1 MNVIFF
7 VSNNI
12 HKYSEIKSIL
22 HERITDLTLNF
33 YKQNIIE
40 IQDNKIEKIAIEKAK
55 SAYNIVKR
63 PIIIEDDGLFINSLN
78 GFPGQYSSYVFK
90 SIGNRGILRLLEG
103 SRARSAFFKSIFVYT
118 NGIITRVF
126 TGQINGKISATI
138 TDGGWGYDPIFIP
151 LKDYNDNNNNNKT
164 FATLSKTN
172 KKKELSHRRI
182 ALDKFVKW
190 FHQNNKLKH
199 ITSYY

>member
-1 MNVIFF
+1 MNIIFF

-22 HERITDLTLNF
+22 HDRTTDLDVNF

-40 IQDNKIEKIAIEKAK
+40 IQDDQIEKIAIEKAK
-55 SAYNIVKR
+55 SAYNTVKR

-103 SRARSAFFKSIFVYT
+103 SRDRSAFFKSIFVYN
-118 NGIITRVF
+118 NGIIVKVF
-126 TGQINGKISATI
+126 SGQINGKISSTI

-151 LKDYNDNNNNNKT
+151 FNNHDNHHNKT
-164 FATLSKTN
+164 FAELSKTN
-172 KKKELSHRRI
+172 KKNELSHRSI

-190 FHQNNKLKH
+190 FYTKQQIKIL
-199 ITSYY
+199 

>member
-12 HKYSEIKSIL
+12 HKYFEIKSIL
-22 HERITDLTLNF
+22 HDTTIDLDLHF
-33 YKQNIIE
+33 YKQNIVE
-40 IQDNKIEKIAIEKAK
+40 IQDEKIEEIAIEKAK

-126 TGQINGKISATI
+126 IGQINGKISSTI

-151 LKDYNDNNNNNKT
+151 LKDYNDDDDNNNNKT

-172 KKKELSHRRI
+172 KKNELSHRRI

-190 FHQNNKLKH
+190 FHQNNKSKKL
-199 ITSYY
+199 

>member
-1 MNVIFF
+1 MNIIFF

-22 HERITDLTLNF
+22 HDRTTDLDVNF

-40 IQDNKIEKIAIEKAK
+40 IQDDQIEKIAIEKAK
-55 SAYNIVKR
+55 SAYNTVKR

-103 SRARSAFFKSIFVYT
+103 SRDRSAFFKSIFVYN
-118 NGIITRVF
+118 NGIIVKVF
-126 TGQINGKISATI
+126 SGQINGKISSTI

-151 LKDYNDNNNNNKT
+151 FNNHDNHHNKT
-164 FATLSKTN
+164 FAELSKTN
-172 KKKELSHRRI
+172 KKNELSHRSI

-190 FHQNNKLKH
+190 FYTKQQNKKL
-199 ITSYY
+199 

>member
-1 MNVIFF
+1 MKVIFF
-7 VSNNI
+7 VSTNI
-12 HKYSEIKSIL
+12 HKYFEIKSIL
-22 HERITDLTLNF
+22 HDRTPDLNLNF
-33 YKQNIIE
+33 YKQNIVE
-40 IQDNKIEKIAIEKAK
+40 IQDDKIEKIAIEKAK

-90 SIGNRGILRLLEG
+90 SIGNRGILRLLQG

-118 NGIITRVF
+118 NGVISKVF
-126 TGQINGKISATI
+126 IGQINGKISSRI

-151 LKDYNDNNNNNKT
+151 LKDYDNNNNNNKT
-164 FATLSKTN
+164 FATLSRTN
-172 KKKELSHRRI
+172 KKNELSHRRI

-190 FHQNNKLKH
+190 FHQNNKSKKL
-199 ITSYY
+199 

>member
-1 MNVIFF
+1 MNVIIFF

-12 HKYSEIKSIL
+12 HKYFEIKSIL
-22 HERITDLTLNF
+22 HDRTTDLDLNF
-33 YKQNIIE
+33 YKQNIVE
-40 IQDNKIEKIAIEKAK
+40 IQDEKIEKIAIEKAK

-126 TGQINGKISATI
+126 IGQINGKISATI

-151 LKDYNDNNNNNKT
+151 LTDYIDDDDNNNKT

-172 KKKELSHRRI
+172 KKNELSHRRI

-190 FHQNNKLKH
+190 FHQINKSKKL
-199 ITSYY
+199 

>member
-12 HKYSEIKSIL
+12 HKYFEIKSIL
-22 HERITDLTLNF
+22 HDRTTDLDLHF
-33 YKQNIIE
+33 YKQNIVE
-40 IQDNKIEKIAIEKAK
+40 IQDEKIEEIAIEKAK

-63 PIIIEDDGLFINSLN
+63 PIIIEDDGLFITSLN

-126 TGQINGKISATI
+126 IGQINGKISATI

-151 LKDYNDNNNNNKT
+151 FKDYNDDDDDDDNKT

-172 KKKELSHRRI
+172 KKNELSHRRI

-190 FHQNNKLKH
+190 FHQNNKSKK
-199 ITSYY
+199 I

>member
-1 MNVIFF
+1 MNIIFF

-22 HERITDLTLNF
+22 HDRTTDLDVNF

-40 IQDNKIEKIAIEKAK
+40 IQDDQIEKIAIEKAK
-55 SAYNIVKR
+55 SAYNTVKR

-103 SRARSAFFKSIFVYT
+103 SRDRSAFFKSIFVYN
-118 NGIITRVF
+118 NGIIVKVF
-126 TGQINGKISATI
+126 SGQINGKISSTI

-151 LKDYNDNNNNNKT
+151 FNNHDNHHNKT
-164 FATLSKTN
+164 FAELSKTN
-172 KKKELSHRRI
+172 KKNELSHRRI

-190 FHQNNKLKH
+190 FYTKQQIKKL
-199 ITSYY
+199 

>member
-1 MNVIFF
+1 MNIIFF

-22 HERITDLTLNF
+22 HDRTTDLDLNF

-40 IQDNKIEKIAIEKAK
+40 IQDDQIEKIAIEKAK
-55 SAYNIVKR
+55 SAYNTVKR

-103 SRARSAFFKSIFVYT
+103 SRDRSAFFKSIFVYR
-118 NGIITRVF
+118 NGIIAKVF
-126 TGQINGKISATI
+126 SGQINGKISLTI

-151 LKDYNDNNNNNKT
+151 FNNYNKHDNKT
-164 FATLSKTN
+164 FAELNKTN
-172 KKKELSHRRI
+172 KKNELSHRRI
-182 ALDKFVKW
+182 ALDKFVNW
-190 FHQNNKLKH
+190 FTQNNKLKKL
-199 ITSYY
+199 

>member
-1 MNVIFF
+1 MNVIIFF

-12 HKYSEIKSIL
+12 HKYFEIKSIL
-22 HERITDLTLNF
+22 HDRTTDLDLNF
-33 YKQNIIE
+33 YKQNIVE
-40 IQDNKIEKIAIEKAK
+40 IQDEKIEKIAIEKAK

-126 TGQINGKISATI
+126 IGQINGKISATI

-151 LKDYNDNNNNNKT
+151 LKDYNDDDDNKT

-172 KKKELSHRRI
+172 KKNELSHRRI

-190 FHQNNKLKH
+190 FHQNNKSKKL
-199 ITSYY
+199 

>member
-12 HKYSEIKSIL
+12 HKYYEIKSIL
-22 HERITDLTLNF
+22 RDRTTDLDLNF
-33 YKQNIIE
+33 YKQNIVE
-40 IQDNKIEKIAIEKAK
+40 IQDEKIEKIAIEKAK

-90 SIGNRGILRLLEG
+90 LIGNRGILRLLEG
-103 SRARSAFFKSIFVYT
+103 SRSRSAFFKSIFVYT
-118 NGIITRVF
+118 NGIITTVF
-126 TGQINGKISATI
+126 IGKINGKISATI

-151 LKDYNDNNNNNKT
+151 SKDYNNNKT

-172 KKKELSHRRI
+172 KKNELSHRRI

-190 FHQNNKLKH
+190 LHQNNKSKKL
-199 ITSYY
+199 

>member
-1 MNVIFF
+1 MNIIFF

-22 HERITDLTLNF
+22 HDRTTDLDVNF

-40 IQDNKIEKIAIEKAK
+40 IQDDQIEKIAIEKAK
-55 SAYNIVKR
+55 SAYNTVKR

-103 SRARSAFFKSIFVYT
+103 SRDRSAFFKSIFVYR
-118 NGIITRVF
+118 NGIIAKVF
-126 TGQINGKISATI
+126 SGQINGKISSTI

-151 LKDYNDNNNNNKT
+151 FNNHDNHHNKT
-164 FATLSKTN
+164 FAELSKTN
-172 KKKELSHRRI
+172 KKNELSHRSI

-190 FHQNNKLKH
+190 FYTKQQIKKL
-199 ITSYY
+199 